1 MDDTGYLSLKETS
14 NYSIIIKKK
23 KKHLLSLSR
32 VEKFLL
38 GISEQYKSA
47 PVPSDWEV
55 CASSCTPQEKKKEH
69 NTLFR

>member
-1 MDDTGYLSLKETS
+1 MDDTGYLTLKETS
-14 NYSIIIKKK
+14 NYSIIIKKKK

-47 PVPSDWEV
+47 PVPSD
-55 CASSCTPQEKKKEH
+55 
-69 NTLFR
+69 